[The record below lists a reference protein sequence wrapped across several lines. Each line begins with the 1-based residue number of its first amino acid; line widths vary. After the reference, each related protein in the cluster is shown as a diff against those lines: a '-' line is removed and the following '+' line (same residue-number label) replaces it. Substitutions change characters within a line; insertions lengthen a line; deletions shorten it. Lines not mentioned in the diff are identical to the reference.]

1 MATISRLHPGP
12 GPAFAPGLAP
22 LVLPLLLLAF
32 AGGAAAQ
39 QRPETPPGPLGGFH
53 LVASAGAFHDDN
65 LFRIPGDRP
74 AFDNQ
79 RSDWAR
85 YLIGGLL
92 FDKAYG
98 RQKVYLQ
105 GKVSSVKFDHF
116 KQIDYNGKD
125 MLGLLD
131 WQLGNRLEGSLGA
144 SYAETLAPYTDIR
157 TRERNLREHRRG
169 HADGAW
175 RMHPQWR
182 LRVAAARDK
191 YSYQIPIQQVNDRT
205 EDALEAGLDFTPR
218 SGSTAG
224 VVVRRVKGRY
234 PNPRS
239 ISGML
244 VNDDFTQDEL
254 KAKVHWNVTG
264 ASSVNVLAGY
274 ARRRHELLGQRDAKG
289 FNGRVTASLNPRQK
303 LRLNAAA
310 WREFAAVESDLVSY
324 SLNRGASAGASWDA
338 SAKVRVDAS
347 LSSERRR
354 YQGGF
359 LSALQGQ
366 ARDRLRNAALGVTW
380 SPRSTLQLNAN
391 YAHQRRSGAVF
402 LGNGS
407 FKANTFSVSASAQ
420 F

>member
-1 MATISRLHPGP
+1 MSTISRSLRGSLPP
-12 GPAFAPGLAP
+12 PSPRL
-22 LVLPLLLLAF
+22 LPLALLLAF
-32 AGGAAAQ
+32 AGGAAARQ
-39 QRPETPPGPLGGFH
+39 LPETPPGPLGGLH
-53 LVASAGAFHDDN
+53 LVAGAGAFHDDN
-65 LFRIPGDRP
+65 LFRIPDGRP

-98 RQKVYLQ
+98 RQKLTLQ

-116 KQIDYNGKD
+116 KQVDYHGKD
-125 MLGLLD
+125 FLGLLD
-131 WQLGNRLEGSLGA
+131 WQLGNHLEGSLGA

-157 TRERNLREHRRG
+157 TRERNLREHRRS

-182 LRVAAARDK
+182 LRLGAARDK
-191 YSYQIPIQQVNDRT
+191 YSYQVPIQQVNERSET
-205 EDALEAGLDFTPR
+205 ALEAGIDFTPR
-218 SGSTAG
+218 SESTAG
-224 VVVRRVKGRY
+224 LVARRVKGRY
-234 PNPRS
+234 PNPRTVA
-239 ISGML
+239 GML

-264 ASSVNVLAGY
+264 ISSVNLLAGY

-310 WREFAAVESDLVSY
+310 WREFAAIESDLVSY
-324 SLNRGASAGASWDA
+324 SLNRGASAGATWDA
-338 SAKVRVDAS
+338 AAKLRVEAAI
-347 LSSERRR
+347 SSERRR

-359 LSALQGQ
+359 LGALQGE
-366 ARDRLRNAALGVTW
+366 ARDRLRNASLGATWTARPALQVTA
-380 SPRSTLQLNAN
+380 S
-391 YAHQRRSGAVF
+391 YALQRRSGAAF